1 MASEA
6 RSIAVTLTGGGPWG
20 FRLRGGRGTGTPLT
34 VLKTRRK
41 SKAHQV
47 LLEGDVLVSVNGTP
61 CDSLSHDQ
69 VMAIV
74 DSGCAELRL
83 QLLRGGTDPSNKENV
98 RTEVPWSSPVWAPK
112 SGDALANLKGTSLQ
126 SESSPRCLREVQSS
140 VERDKDPSTGALRE
154 THTTLEK
161 ESQKGPGSVSQVLSS
176 LFPPG
181 EANITPPRREPL
193 SAEESPGPNR
203 TLEAP
208 SELPREERA
217 MDREKVSLT
226 PGSIINVP
234 LGATLEMQLKLPTD
248 TVVPEGQASTIKK
261 TTESRMESQQ
271 TKRVAQCGDHSIA
284 ESSHAVQKLMSDSRS
299 MVSQSSFESNE
310 AQRITKTTAQ
320 QSLTETTKVSS
331 SLPSGG
337 SMYSLTVTN
346 RSTTTTTDP
355 KKVAPPTA
363 PKPKL
368 WLNTD
373 IKSDVQRFGFP
384 PERPASSASD
394 ASLPGQGVPQQG
406 SPLLSPTGLPLLP
419 KFYEPPGDNNSAM
432 DFDAFK
438 HHKKKTF
445 SSSSFYEEPNCI
457 YPTVEEQVELARKIA
472 DSLSADTN
480 RTSRG
485 ANMFFKRVKRSH
497 KWIHEAP
504 DYSDS
509 EATLSGTETSR
520 EDDRTPDPLNV
531 PYKVSKGPPRLKLI
545 LDPRHLQDANT
556 LRQSGI
562 SIVEHSAISPEVCLD
577 LVKDLNSPC
586 GKGAAMFAK
595 RKKKSEEWVVD
606 VDRIKAQL
614 GDRWPEPHQPVA
626 PIRTPI
632 KTPVDRFKESLVN
645 PRLRGME
652 RPPHRLCKCIS
663 FEEETVEKIDTATVL
678 KLAVCTTANL
688 EGFIEIRTKRKSDDH
703 VNVRSAR
710 AMITHLAHD
719 VIQRSALVTWR
730 WRQPPEDG
738 SWLLFASKSGS
749 PLRDASRQPIR
760 KPVNRSQSSWRED
773 VQDARGVG
781 GDVCYFN
788 DPPRSRETQKR
799 RPVEGLCQGIF
810 LRS

>member
-161 ESQKGPGSVSQVLSS
+161 ESQKGPGSVS
-176 LFPPG
+176 
-181 EANITPPRREPL
+181 
-193 SAEESPGPNR
+193 
-203 TLEAP
+203 
-208 SELPREERA
+208 
-217 MDREKVSLT
+217 
-226 PGSIINVP
+226 
-234 LGATLEMQLKLPTD
+234 
-248 TVVPEGQASTIKK
+248 
-261 TTESRMESQQ
+261 
-271 TKRVAQCGDHSIA
+271 
-284 ESSHAVQKLMSDSRS
+284 
-299 MVSQSSFESNE
+299 
-310 AQRITKTTAQ
+310 

-645 PRLRGME
+645 PRLRIVKSPWEAALESPIGSCEKAFAVVRPHEVVESVIRAAEAKGPLEAYQNGYGTYDSAVSPVPPPVTTVTYNPTDPCLARAPRGWRGPTSQPTYEPSHSGGGGSSTGSSPWPPQPAAEIAAPTTSLYPPMPKTSALSPAPAFGSAPTHPHISLSQFQNFNSLPRSWSPRAE
-652 RPPHRLCKCIS
+652 RAESFRPVRPPAA
-663 FEEETVEKIDTATVL
+663 F
-678 KLAVCTTANL
+678 
-688 EGFIEIRTKRKSDDH
+688 
-703 VNVRSAR
+703 
-710 AMITHLAHD
+710 AH
-719 VIQRSALVTWR
+719 
-730 WRQPPEDG
+730 
-738 SWLLFASKSGS
+738 
-749 PLRDASRQPIR
+749 
-760 KPVNRSQSSWRED
+760 
-773 VQDARGVG
+773 
-781 GDVCYFN
+781 
-788 DPPRSRETQKR
+788 
-799 RPVEGLCQGIF
+799 
-810 LRS
+810 

>member
-1 MASEA
+1 MASAA

-34 VLKTRRK
+34 ILKTRRK

-61 CDSLSHDQ
+61 CESLSHDQ
-69 VMAIV
+69 AMALV
-74 DSGCAELRL
+74 DSGCTELRL
-83 QLLRGGTDPSNKENV
+83 ELLRSGTDPNDKENV
-98 RTEVPWSSPVWAPK
+98 RTELPWVSSVWAPK
-112 SGDALANLKGTSLQ
+112 SSDNLTNLKGAPLQ
-126 SESSPRCLREVQSS
+126 QVSSRKKERVFGKGGGGGAAARPGREGCQAIS
-140 VERDKDPSTGALRE
+140 
-154 THTTLEK
+154 H
-161 ESQKGPGSVSQVLSS
+161 
-176 LFPPG
+176 
-181 EANITPPRREPL
+181 
-193 SAEESPGPNR
+193 
-203 TLEAP
+203 
-208 SELPREERA
+208 
-217 MDREKVSLT
+217 
-226 PGSIINVP
+226 INVCVRP
-234 LGATLEMQLKLPTD
+234 GR
-248 TVVPEGQASTIKK
+248 
-261 TTESRMESQQ
+261 SRRHSARARDSQQ
-271 TKRVAQCGDHSIA
+271 DPCLPVW
-284 ESSHAVQKLMSDSRS
+284 
-299 MVSQSSFESNE
+299 
-310 AQRITKTTAQ
+310 
-320 QSLTETTKVSS
+320 SLTETKKVSS

-337 SMYSLTVTN
+337 SMYSVTMTN

-355 KKVAPPTA
+355 KKAAPPTA

-384 PERPASSASD
+384 PERPASSASGAIVRLNSVGD
-394 ASLPGQGVPQQG
+394 RTDPCGTPT
-406 SPLLSPTGLPLLP
+406 PLLLSGPSLSPAFIENLRSLRNALTKFKILPQ
-419 KFYEPPGDNNSAM
+419 
-432 DFDAFK
+432 
-438 HHKKKTF
+438 KTF

-520 EDDRTPDPLNV
+520 EDDRTPDLMNV

-562 SIVEHSAISPEVCLD
+562 NIVEHSAISPEVCLD

-606 VDRIKAQL
+606 VDRVKAQL

-632 KTPVDRFKESLVN
+632 KTPVDRFKESLIN
-645 PRLRGME
+645 PRLRIVKSPWEAALESPIGSCE
-652 RPPHRLCKCIS
+652 KAFAVVRPHEVVESVIRAAEAKAPLEAYQNGYGGHDS
-663 FEEETVEKIDTATVL
+663 AVSPVPPPATTVTYNPTDPCL
-678 KLAVCTTANL
+678 
-688 EGFIEIRTKRKSDDH
+688 
-703 VNVRSAR
+703 AR
-710 AMITHLAHD
+710 AP
-719 VIQRSALVTWR
+719 RGWR
-730 WRQPPEDG
+730 G
-738 SWLLFASKSGS
+738 TT
-749 PLRDASRQPIR
+749 SR
-760 KPVNRSQSSWRED
+760 
-773 VQDARGVG
+773 
-781 GDVCYFN
+781 
-788 DPPRSRETQKR
+788 
-799 RPVEGLCQGIF
+799 
-810 LRS
+810 

>member
-1 MASEA
+1 M
-6 RSIAVTLTGGGPWG
+6 
-20 FRLRGGRGTGTPLT
+20 
-34 VLKTRRK
+34 
-41 SKAHQV
+41 
-47 LLEGDVLVSVNGTP
+47 P
-61 CDSLSHDQ
+61 C
-69 VMAIV
+69 
-74 DSGCAELRL
+74 
-83 QLLRGGTDPSNKENV
+83 
-98 RTEVPWSSPVWAPK
+98 
-112 SGDALANLKGTSLQ
+112 

-203 TLEAP
+203 TLQAP

-645 PRLRGME
+645 PRLRIVKSPWEAALESPIGSCEKAFAVVRPHEVVESVIRAAEAKGPLEAYQNGYGTYDSAVSPVPPPVTTVTYNPTDPCLARARRGWRGPTSQPTYEPSHSGGGGSSTGSSPWPPQPAAEIAAPTTSLYPPMPKTSALSPAPAFGSAPTHPHISLSQFQNFNSLPRSWSPRAE
-652 RPPHRLCKCIS
+652 RAESFRPVRPPAA
-663 FEEETVEKIDTATVL
+663 F
-678 KLAVCTTANL
+678 
-688 EGFIEIRTKRKSDDH
+688 
-703 VNVRSAR
+703 
-710 AMITHLAHD
+710 AH
-719 VIQRSALVTWR
+719 
-730 WRQPPEDG
+730 
-738 SWLLFASKSGS
+738 
-749 PLRDASRQPIR
+749 
-760 KPVNRSQSSWRED
+760 
-773 VQDARGVG
+773 
-781 GDVCYFN
+781 
-788 DPPRSRETQKR
+788 
-799 RPVEGLCQGIF
+799 
-810 LRS
+810 